1 VRRGPLGRVLLGLL
15 AAGPLSCRSG
25 GRDMAAG
32 PWLEA
37 HWTGADKGKMA
48 APASAEWCDTLHLL
62 EIRAVHGDTGVAL
75 AIYPFGTIESGTYRV
90 RPPERAD
97 STPPSAAM
105 ALRWFGET
113 TIQGFQGQSGEVVLQ
128 GSRSV
133 PLSGRFQ
140 VMAVAPGSMSRLTV
154 TGAFRD
160 LTVRPSARGCLPR
173 GTQPIAPPAPD
184 SGVH

>member
-1 VRRGPLGRVLLGLL
+1 MRRGARSLVHLGLL
-15 AAGPLSCRSG
+15 VAGSLSCR
-25 GRDMAAG
+25 GRGREVAAG

-62 EIRAVHGDTGVAL
+62 EIRAVHGDTGLAL

-97 STPPSAAM
+97 SAPPSAAM

-140 VMAVAPGSMSRLTV
+140 VRAVAPGSMSRLSV
-154 TGAFRD
+154 TGSFRD
-160 LTVRPSARGCLPR
+160 LTVRPSTRGCLPR
-173 GTQPIAPPAPD
+173 GTQPLGPPPPD